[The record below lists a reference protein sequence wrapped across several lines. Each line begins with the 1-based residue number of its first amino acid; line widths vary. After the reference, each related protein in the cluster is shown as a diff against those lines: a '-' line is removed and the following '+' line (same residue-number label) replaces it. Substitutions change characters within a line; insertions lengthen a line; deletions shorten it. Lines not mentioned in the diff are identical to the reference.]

1 MKIFQKTVDRYRK
14 KVYYLI
20 IENKQ
25 TTTKNKEDK
34 GMRYE
39 VMVAGTVAGTYN
51 TREEA
56 EARLNEVKNSFFAM
70 VHPKDTMFI
79 KEVKKES

>member
-56 EARLNEVKNSFFAM
+56 EARLDEVRNSFFAM

-79 KEVKKES
+79 KEVKRES

>member
-1 MKIFQKTVDRYRK
+1 M
-14 KVYYLI
+14 YYLI

-34 GMRYE
+34 DMMKYE
-39 VMVAGTVAGTYN
+39 VMVAGTIAGTYN

-70 VHPKDTMFI
+70 VHPRDTMFI
-79 KEVKKES
+79 KEVKEES

>member
-1 MKIFQKTVDRYRK
+1 MT
-14 KVYYLI
+14 
-20 IENKQ
+20 
-25 TTTKNKEDK
+25 
-34 GMRYE
+34 RYE

-79 KEVKKES
+79 KEVKRES

>member
-1 MKIFQKTVDRYRK
+1 M
-14 KVYYLI
+14 YYLI

-56 EARLNEVKNSFFAM
+56 EARLNEVRNSFFAM